1 MLCTAFNGNKMQGGK
16 CWKYKTVEMNKLHS
30 VQALFLPAVGDWRRD
45 WKLEGRKVQFA
56 GCWSGAE
63 DSNKLNAH
71 QRLVRRTLESTRF
84 G

>member
-1 MLCTAFNGNKMQGGK
+1 
-16 CWKYKTVEMNKLHS
+16 MNKLHS
-30 VQALFLPAVGDWRRD
+30 VQALFLPAVG
-45 WKLEGRKVQFA
+45 EFA